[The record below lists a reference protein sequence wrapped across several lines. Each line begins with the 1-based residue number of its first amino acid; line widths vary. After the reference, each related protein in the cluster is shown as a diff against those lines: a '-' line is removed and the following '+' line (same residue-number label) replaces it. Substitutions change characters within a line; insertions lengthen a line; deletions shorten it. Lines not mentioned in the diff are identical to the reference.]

1 MPPVHRNERD
11 HPQCHHPCLFQGYTP
26 VQDMRLATDQR
37 PPHRTLE
44 ISRERETGNMD
55 NNKPGIKHSMNA
67 PMPCEKQ
74 AVLDYVHLEET
85 ADDYSLH
92 VLACK
97 GAEKGLFYVAAT
109 TIRLILFEAGLLSGR
124 RPPISRM
131 GAGISAISEPTY
143 PVFSGICMSC
153 RMNGHGK

>member
-1 MPPVHRNERD
+1 
-11 HPQCHHPCLFQGYTP
+11 
-26 VQDMRLATDQR
+26 
-37 PPHRTLE
+37 
-44 ISRERETGNMD
+44 
-55 NNKPGIKHSMNA
+55 MNA